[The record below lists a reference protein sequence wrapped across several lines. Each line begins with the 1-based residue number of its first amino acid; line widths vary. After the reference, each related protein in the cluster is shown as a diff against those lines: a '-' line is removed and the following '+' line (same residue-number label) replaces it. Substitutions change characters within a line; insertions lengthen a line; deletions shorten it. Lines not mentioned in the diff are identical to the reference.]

1 MIDRLKQS
9 GFLHVQ
15 TAQLRSKRQQYLSH
29 WRGLADRERLA
40 VTVAALALLATVL
53 WFGFIKPPLQRIGHW
68 QTELPRLH
76 NESLA
81 LDEILQGIS
90 PAHSSTGITEAASTQ
105 QISQSLDAQSLTGH
119 YQLHQQQGQAVFELE
134 LSAAPA
140 GPLMAWLQ
148 YTAPRLS
155 LHISEAR
162 LQRTPTSDPA
172 ASGVTLSGGVRLEP
186 MSNSGDPR

>member
-15 TAQLRSKRQQYLSH
+15 TAQLRSKHQQYLSH
-29 WRGLADRERLA
+29 WRRLADRERLA
-40 VTVAALALLATVL
+40 VTVAALALLAAVL
-53 WFGFIKPPLQRIGHW
+53 WFGFIKPPLQRIEHW
-68 QTELPRLH
+68 QSEWPRLH

-90 PAHSSTGITEAASTQ
+90 PAHSPTATADTDPTR
-105 QISQSLDAQSLTGH
+105 QISQSLDAQSLAGH
-119 YQLHQQQGQAVFELE
+119 YQLRQQQGQAAVALE
-134 LSAAPA
+134 FSAAPA

-148 YTAPRLS
+148 HTAPRLS
-155 LHISEAR
+155 LHISEAH
-162 LQRTPTSDPA
+162 LHRTPTPDPA

-186 MSNSGDPR
+186 MLNSGDSR

>member
-15 TAQLRSKRQQYLSH
+15 SAQLRSKRQQYLNY

-53 WFGFIKPPLQRIGHW
+53 WFGFIKPPLQRIEHW
-68 QTELPRLH
+68 QSELPRLH

-81 LDEILQGIS
+81 LDEILQDIS
-90 PAHSSTGITEAASTQ
+90 PAQAPTGIADADPAR
-105 QISQSLDAQSLTGH
+105 QISQSLDAQSLASH
-119 YQLHQQQGQAVFELE
+119 YQLHQQQDQAAVELE
-134 LSAAPA
+134 FSAAPA

-148 YTAPRLS
+148 HTAPRLS
-155 LHISEAR
+155 LHISEAH
-162 LQRTPTSDPA
+162 LQRTLTSDPA
-172 ASGVTLSGGVRLEP
+172 VSGVTLSGGVRLEP
-186 MSNSGDPR
+186 MSNSGGSR